1 MVTVTA
7 YHKTDA
13 PLPRVVAQ
21 WCTSDD
27 PAGVTNDWV
36 AEFAKPRWFVFVSC
50 INPKR
55 IRFEHFSRFCFEATD
70 YRGVLLASI
79 EYDEQ
84 IAVKKFH
91 LLREDEEE
99 C

>member
-13 PLPRVVAQ
+13 PLPRVIAQ
-21 WCTSDD
+21 WFVPIRDEE
-27 PAGVTNDWV
+27 VTNDWLAKT
-36 AEFAKPRWFVFVSC
+36 AESHWSVFAPCVGPER
-50 INPKR
+50 N
-55 IRFEHFSRFCFEATD
+55 RFEHFSRFCFEATD

-99 C
+99 W